1 MGTGKLWGSEKG
13 VFKEGRIAGEFDAA
27 GAGGS
32 HTAGLCLPLGSRV
45 PDGILRLDLIDCCV
59 VLGKCLAFSGPPFS

>member
-27 GAGGS
+27 GAGRKS
-32 HTAGLCLPLGSRV
+32 HSETVPFLGEQ
-45 PDGILRLDLIDCCV
+45 GIRKDSEARLD
-59 VLGKCLAFSGPPFS
+59 